1 MLIRDADIF
10 LPEGGRDVSISAA
23 QLVRA
28 RSLTWA
34 VAGARGGTG
43 KSLIAAHLGGD
54 LAARGWQVL
63 LADLD
68 WEGGNLQTLLGGQ
81 PSNLSVVDVAEGRG
95 PDTPSALPM
104 VCTGLR
110 LVPGV
115 DGFNDAPTPKSRRG
129 LLELLQKLPGHHLVM
144 DLGSGRD
151 AEVIQPFL
159 ASDIPL
165 LVTLPDPVG
174 VENTYR
180 FLGGLVRQV
189 AIDAFLDV
197 VHGDRL
203 LGNVHN
209 LRDVQQQA
217 EDIGAP
223 ELYERVVD
231 GLAGRP
237 IYLVLNKV
245 RRMGDLEIAS
255 NLEQVARR
263 TFGCDLRTVGAI
275 QYDERVWIA
284 MRKNRDICSWGP
296 VSKIGDDLRELVDA
310 LLLELGLPL
319 GYRSKGMARVERR
332 ENRVGSGSG
341 T

>member
-1 MLIRDADIF
+1 MLNRDADIF
-10 LPEGGRDVSISAA
+10 LPDGGRDVPISAA
-23 QLVRA
+23 HLVRA

-68 WEGGNLQTLLGGQ
+68 WEGGNLQTLLGGA
-81 PSNLSVVDVAEGRG
+81 PSDLSVVDVAEGRA
-95 PDTPSALPM
+95 PDTPSALPL

-129 LLELLQKLPGHHLVM
+129 MLALLQKLPGHHLVM

-151 AEVIQPFL
+151 AEVVRPFL
-159 ASDIPL
+159 AADIPL

-180 FLGGLVRQV
+180 FLGGIVRQAALDV
-189 AIDAFLDV
+189 FLDAYQ
-197 VHGDRL
+197 DKRL
-203 LGNVHN
+203 PGNVTN
-209 LRDVQQQA
+209 LSDVRQHA
-217 EDIGAP
+217 EEIGEL
-223 ELYERVVD
+223 ELYERVVAQ
-231 GLAGRP
+231 LAGRP

-245 RRMGDLEIAS
+245 RRMADLEVAS
-255 NLEQVARR
+255 SLEQVARR
-263 TFGCDLRTVGAI
+263 MFGCRLRTVGAV

-310 LLLELGLPL
+310 LLMELGLPL
-319 GYRSKGMARVERR
+319 GYRRKGVARVERR
-332 ENRVGSGSG
+332 ERKVGSGS
-341 T
+341 